1 VQEALNLLE
10 QQSYIQVKG
19 DEYEYL
25 TDDEKDVEVEIKNQ
39 IIDNQLITQ
48 FISELAYEGTIRDNK
63 IRSESNRQE
72 FDFTRKVDGMLFGK
86 EKELKIDIITPNN
99 DSYEHEAFY
108 NGSTM
113 ADGTLMLVK
122 LPPEKRFI
130 YEVRLY
136 LQTEKYM
143 KLAQSTAVKEAIT
156 RILFEKGRQNGLRKK
171 KLMATINDLLAHATI
186 YMNGVVN
193 RTSSSNDGRTRI
205 LETAQDLIQLAYPK
219 LRLLG
224 SVTLDEAQ
232 LRVIMAKGELSLFN
246 NDQNSLSAPEQEM
259 LNLLGRRKTQHD
271 RTTLSDLRDHFSR
284 KPYGWST
291 MAIWCITAL
300 LFKRGKLEAKNADN
314 YLDDKGMMD
323 VFDNNRTWLSTLVS
337 PQIKFKREDINLLKE
352 VYQEAFHESN
362 PHTEGKEAALLFRE
376 KALAELNLIRQLLV
390 EGDRYPFLK
399 ALNPLADLLHKLG
412 VMNYAEL
419 IQSIRTYEDQLLD
432 LREQVYDPILQFW
445 NGEQKKIFDRIL
457 QFKQENQANFD
468 HVDAPERKL
477 LADIAKSHAPYKGSA
492 MQDAKSA
499 IDTLAGRIA
508 EKIREERTLLKEE
521 ATAKIEELKED
532 AMYKMVSDDI
542 QKRAIYPFEEIIAR
556 ADRQPYIGNL
566 KSDRNNL
573 GELFTRQLNYLATNK
588 PAPQKQPGG
597 VAEPEPAPLVRFT
610 SMSSVEKGVRIG
622 KSQLETLDDV
632 DAYISRLKKAIEE
645 KIKDNY
651 RITLN

>member
-1 VQEALNLLE
+1 MDQTAHKAAVQEALNLLE

-246 NDQNSLSAPEQEM
+246 NDQTSLSAPEQEM

-291 MAIWCITAL
+291 MAVWCITAL
-300 LFKRGKLEAKNADN
+300 LFKKGKIEAKNAEND
-314 YLDDKGMMD
+314 LDDRND
-323 VFDNNRTWLSTLVS
+323 
-337 PQIKFKREDINLLKE
+337 
-352 VYQEAFHESN
+352 
-362 PHTEGKEAALLFRE
+362 
-376 KALAELNLIRQLLV
+376 
-390 EGDRYPFLK
+390 
-399 ALNPLADLLHKLG
+399 
-412 VMNYAEL
+412 
-419 IQSIRTYEDQLLD
+419 
-432 LREQVYDPILQFW
+432 
-445 NGEQKKIFDRIL
+445 
-457 QFKQENQANFD
+457 
-468 HVDAPERKL
+468 
-477 LADIAKSHAPYKGSA
+477 
-492 MQDAKSA
+492 
-499 IDTLAGRIA
+499 GR
-508 EKIREERTLLKEE
+508 
-521 ATAKIEELKED
+521 
-532 AMYKMVSDDI
+532 
-542 QKRAIYPFEEIIAR
+542 
-556 ADRQPYIGNL
+556 
-566 KSDRNNL
+566 
-573 GELFTRQLNYLATNK
+573 
-588 PAPQKQPGG
+588 
-597 VAEPEPAPLVRFT
+597 VR
-610 SMSSVEKGVRIG
+610 
-622 KSQLETLDDV
+622 
-632 DAYISRLKKAIEE
+632 
-645 KIKDNY
+645 
-651 RITLN
+651 

>member
-1 VQEALNLLE
+1 MRVLLINHLKVDQTAHKAAVQEALNLLGNL
-10 QQSYIQVKG
+10 YQVKG
-19 DEYEYL
+19 DENTRHL

-143 KLAQSTAVKEAIT
+143 KLAHSTAVKEAIT
-156 RILFEKGRQNGLRKK
+156 RILFEKGRQNGLRKQ

-193 RTSSSNDGRTRI
+193 RTSSSNGGRTRI

-224 SVTLDEAQ
+224 SVTLDEATIKSHHGQ
-232 LRVIMAKGELSLFN
+232 GELSLFN

-291 MAIWCITAL
+291 MAVWCITAL
-300 LFKRGKLEAKNADN
+300 LFKKGKIEAKNAEND
-314 YLDDKGMMD
+314 LDDKGMMD

-337 PQIKFKREDINLLKE
+337 PQLEIPFTEVKHLKE
-352 VYQEAFHESN
+352 VYLEAFNETN
-362 PHTEGKEAALLFRE
+362 PYTEAKEVAMLFRE
-376 KALAELNLIRQLLV
+376 KALTQQKGILQLLV
-390 EGDRYPFLK
+390 EGELYPFLK
-399 ALNPLADLLHKLG
+399 ALAPLADLLHKLAM
-412 VMNYAEL
+412 MNYVEL
-419 IQSIRTYEDQLLD
+419 YKNFRNYEDELLD
-432 LREQVYDPILQFW
+432 LKETVYDPIIQFW
-445 NGEQKKIFDRIL
+445 HSEQKNIFDQIFR
-457 QFKQENQANFD
+457 FHNDNQANFD
-468 HVDAPERKL
+468 HIEAPERETLSQL
-477 LADIAKSHAPYKGSA
+477 LTVKYSKG
-492 MQDAKSA
+492 D
-499 IDTLAGRIA
+499 RIRG
-508 EKIREERTLLKEE
+508 ENRQW
-521 ATAKIEELKED
+521 TAW
-532 AMYKMVSDDI
+532 
-542 QKRAIYPFEEIIAR
+542 QKR
-556 ADRQPYIGNL
+556 
-566 KSDRNNL
+566 
-573 GELFTRQLNYLATNK
+573 
-588 PAPQKQPGG
+588 
-597 VAEPEPAPLVRFT
+597 
-610 SMSSVEKGVRIG
+610 SVIR
-622 KSQLETLDDV
+622 
-632 DAYISRLKKAIEE
+632 
-645 KIKDNY
+645 
-651 RITLN
+651 